1 MVKMNLS
8 KYKKEYIEFFGYVIK
23 SFLILLIF
31 GEVLPKLLDYIL
43 FIYLKGN
50 SIYNDGIFVQNILAK
65 NTSILENY
73 IYIFHEFLK
82 I

>member
-1 MVKMNLS
+1 MNCIEN
-8 KYKKEYIEFFGYVIK
+8 KTEYIEFLGYLLK

-43 FIYLKGN
+43 FIYLRQKN
-50 SIYNDGIFVQNILAK
+50 IHNDSILVQNILSE
-65 NTSILENY
+65 NGNILKNY

>member
-1 MVKMNLS
+1 MNCIEN
-8 KYKKEYIEFFGYVIK
+8 KTEYIEFLGYLLK

-43 FIYLKGN
+43 FIYLRQKN
-50 SIYNDGIFVQNILAK
+50 IHNDSILVQNILSK
-65 NTSILENY
+65 NGNILKNY

>member
-31 GEVLPKLLDYIL
+31 GEVLPRLLDYIL
-43 FIYLKGN
+43 FIYLKGKSFN
-50 SIYNDGIFVQNILAK
+50 NDGIFVQNILVK

-73 IYIFHEFLK
+73 MYIFHEFLK

>member
-1 MVKMNLS
+1 MNCIEN
-8 KYKKEYIEFFGYVIK
+8 KTEYIKFLGYLLK

-43 FIYLKGN
+43 FIYLRQKN
-50 SIYNDGIFVQNILAK
+50 IHNDSILVQNILSE
-65 NTSILENY
+65 NGNILKNY